1 MTVRVAAAQ
10 FYTGTDQEA
19 NLETVLR
26 IIAQA
31 AAHKPD
37 ILVLPEFCNH
47 ASWYN
52 DLEHCYL
59 SAIAPS
65 LDDPFL
71 GAVSRQVAA
80 HGFYVMINCTV
91 QRPGRQVTGTNI
103 LLAPDGSIAATSDKQ
118 VLMGNE
124 NNFLCRADDVCPIIE
139 TPFGR
144 LGMYSCMDGVIYETP
159 RGLAL
164 RGAQILLNSLN
175 SFALDEASLHV
186 PVRAAENK
194 VFVVAANKVGLL
206 VPDALAPVI
215 AGRVGLAEEQ
225 LHGAGESQIVGPDGR
240 VLAMAPLRGEA
251 IIWADI
257 EPAEADAKLRPDGQ
271 HIFALRTPHA
281 YAPLAQPPGD
291 MPYVPG
297 AEHVTVGVLHRTD
310 LLPVILQERRD
321 IALLALPEGAFAATD
336 FLQTLLRDTSSDAW
350 IATVITSQER
360 PFGCLVHADEVIHFA
375 SVAEAGGVSVA
386 QLPFGR
392 VALLFGGDALTPEAF
407 RLCAL
412 QRAELVI
419 CPVQVQEAWELPLG
433 FLERAAENRLNV
445 IVASHD
451 QGAGGSAIYSLSR
464 DFTLWTQWE
473 RPFDGNISRPHA
485 VCAMPDEPLLT
496 GVVHPAYSENRFVS
510 QKTDLVDGRPWW
522 LLDALTQE
530 T

>member
-10 FYTGTDQEA
+10 FYTGTDQQE
-19 NLETVLR
+19 NLDTVLR
-26 IIAQA
+26 VITQA
-31 AAHKPD
+31 AAHRPH

-47 ASWYN
+47 ASWYT
-52 DLEHCYL
+52 DADHCYHT
-59 SAIAPS
+59 AIALS

-71 GAVSRQVAA
+71 KAVSQQAAA
-80 HGFYVMINCTV
+80 HGLYVMLNCTV
-91 QRPGRQVTGTNI
+91 RRANRRVTGTNI
-103 LLAPDGSIAATSDKQ
+103 LLTPDGSIAATSDKQ

-124 NNFLCRADDVCPIIE
+124 NNFLSRATDVCPIIE

-144 LGMYSCMDGVIYETP
+144 LGMYSCMDGVICETP

-206 VPDALAPVI
+206 VPDALVPAI
-215 AGRVGLAEEQ
+215 AARVGLAAEQ
-225 LHGAGESQIVGPDGR
+225 LHGAGESQIVAPDGT

-257 EPAEADAKLRPDGQ
+257 DSSQADDKRRPDGQ
-271 HIFALRTPHA
+271 HIFDLRTPRA
-281 YAPLAQPPGD
+281 YAPLARPPASAD
-291 MPYVPG
+291 YVPG
-297 AEHVTVGVLHRTD
+297 AETVTVGVLHRTD
-310 LLPVILQERRD
+310 LLPAVLRDHRD
-321 IALLALPEGAFAATD
+321 IALLALPQGDFAATD
-336 FLQTLLRDTSSDAW
+336 FLQTLLRDARSDTW
-350 IATVITSQER
+350 IATVIASQQR
-360 PFGCLVHADEVIHFA
+360 PFGCLVHADEVIHVA

-386 QLPFGR
+386 QLSFGR
-392 VALLFGGDALTPEAF
+392 VALLLGGDTLTPEAF

-412 QRAELVI
+412 QRAELVV

-445 IVASHD
+445 VVASHD
-451 QGAGGSAIYSLSR
+451 QGAGSSAIYSLSR

-473 RPFDGNISRPHA
+473 RPFDGSISRPHMT
-485 VCAMPDEPLLT
+485 CATPGEPLLK
-496 GVVHPAYSENRFVS
+496 GRVHPAYSANRFVS
-510 QKTDLVDGRPWW
+510 QQTDVVDSRPWW

-530 T
+530 P